1 MVIWWKNVKMGLE
14 RRKKSGN
21 LIGGSRLVVPGQN
34 IYNVKKF
41 EPSFNK
47 KGSEKDNF
55 VLIPVTT
62 TTTTILVETCEIQTQ
77 QFIQIVTQGF
87 DNLIWC

>member
-1 MVIWWKNVKMGLE
+1 MGLE
-14 RRKKSGN
+14 KRKRSGN

-47 KGSEKDNF
+47 KGSEDDETM
-55 VLIPVTT
+55 VIPPIPPIPPITT
-62 TTTTILVETCEIQTQ
+62 TTTTIIPIETCNIETQ
-77 QFIQIVTQGF
+77 QYGEMLTESF

>member
-1 MVIWWKNVKMGLE
+1 MGLE
-14 RRKKSGN
+14 RRKRSGN

-47 KGSEKDNF
+47 KGSEQDNF
-55 VLIPVTT
+55 VLVPITT
-62 TTTTILVETCEIQTQ
+62 TTTTIPVETCYIETQ
-77 QFIQIVTQGF
+77 GFGDIVTQGF